1 MQEIHDLDKAFLASS
16 PALRALATDGLV
28 LGAAPGV
35 PDLLVTSSVDGDET
49 ALIVLLRFP
58 AALAAATALS
68 E

>member
-49 ALIVLLRFP
+49 ALIVLRFP